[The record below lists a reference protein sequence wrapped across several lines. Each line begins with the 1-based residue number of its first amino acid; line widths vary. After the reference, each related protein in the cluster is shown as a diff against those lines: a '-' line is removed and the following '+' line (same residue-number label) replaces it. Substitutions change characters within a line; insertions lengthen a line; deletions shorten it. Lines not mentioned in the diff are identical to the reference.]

1 MCFNKLLKSP
11 KIPAPPPA
19 PLPVERVDA
28 ENNAD
33 EVRRRLNA
41 RRGLLR
47 SIKTSPLGAA
57 DFGKNSQVASLS
69 SGSGTVTG
77 V

>member
-1 MCFNKLLKSP
+1 M
-11 KIPAPPPA
+11 PAPPPA
-19 PLPVERVDA
+19 PLPTVDRVDA

-41 RRGLLR
+41 RKGLLR